1 MASTPCLDAEAV
13 RVELH
18 SYLSR
23 LDRALASVTR
33 VREAEL
39 AAFFSGLAA
48 AVDVAR
54 VAQAELD
61 RREATRF
68 SIFHYFQERET
79 DLSRVF
85 KDLLD
90 PAGSHG
96 QGSRFLGLFL
106 QEVCRGVYSGQ
117 RASFPT
123 SNFEGCRVYLEFV
136 TDEGRRIDIVLE
148 LPGNRWV
155 GIENKP
161 WAGEQESQVADY
173 LQYLRGRAASTKTGD
188 AWLVYLSG
196 DGRDPETLPDED
208 EERERCVTMGYRGTA
223 QGAPSVEQWIRQC
236 LRECEAERVRWFLKD
251 LLEYLRSSFQPAHG
265 SEA

>member
-1 MASTPCLDAEAV
+1 MASAPYLDAEAV
-13 RVELH
+13 RVELQ

-33 VREAEL
+33 AHEAEL
-39 AAFFSGLAA
+39 AVFFSGLAA

-68 SIFHYFQERET
+68 SIFHYFYERET

-161 WAGEQESQVADY
+161 WAGEQES
-173 LQYLRGRAASTKTGD
+173 RRARWQITCST
-188 AWLVYLSG
+188 
-196 DGRDPETLPDED
+196 
-208 EERERCVTMGYRGTA
+208 
-223 QGAPSVEQWIRQC
+223 SVEGRLPPRPGMRGWCISVAMAGTRKPC
-236 LRECEAERVRWFLKD
+236 PMTIKKESA
-251 LLEYLRSSFQPAHG
+251 A
-265 SEA
+265 